1 MLSASLEQTTL
12 IALSVFIISCPCALV
27 IATPLAFQVGLA
39 KIAKAKAIFKS
50 ARNFGKIGKINT
62 VVFDKT
68 GSLTQGKPK
77 VIPEQYMTKLSNKN
91 KSRKKI
97 LGGNLDFMLENKV
110 KITKNC
116 QSIIQQHKDKS
127 IFLFAVDTTAIAVY
141 FLEDSIREGAKPLIT
156 TLKKKGMDIYVSS
169 GDRKNPSLKF
179 ASQLGIAENK
189 VLFQQSSQDKLN
201 FIQKLQS
208 KGRLVLMLG
217 DGWNDAPALTQAD
230 LSLTLTSGTDATL
243 EAADII
249 LLTPDL
255 NRLLLLFKISQS
267 TLKLVRQNIIIS
279 LVYNFIA
286 IPLAIFGLVIPFRPF
301 MFAASSKFATFF
313 AAICMSSGD
322 RKKPQDK

>member
-1 MLSASLEQTTL
+1 MYKATIKNQ
-12 IALSVFIISCPCALV
+12 IFIV
-27 IATPLAFQVGLA
+27 RLA
-39 KIAKAKAIFKS
+39 KIHLWIVLILFFTFS
-50 ARNFGKIGKINT
+50 LPFLLSSLDLNF
-62 VVFDKT
+62 
-68 GSLTQGKPK
+68 S
-77 VIPEQYMTKLSNKN
+77 TK
-91 KSRKKI
+91 
-97 LGGNLDFMLENKV
+97 F
-110 KITKNC
+110 
-116 QSIIQQHKDKS
+116 
-127 IFLFAVDTTAIAVY
+127 Y
-141 FLEDSIREGAKPLIT
+141 
-156 TLKKKGMDIYVSS
+156 
-169 GDRKNPSLKF
+169 
-179 ASQLGIAENK
+179 QLGIAENK

-286 IPLAIFGLVIPFRPF
+286 IPLAIFGLVIPLV
-301 MFAASSKFATFF
+301 AALSMSLSSLLVVGNSFLHFQ
-313 AAICMSSGD
+313 SL
-322 RKKPQDK
+322 QDK

>member
-1 MLSASLEQTTL
+1 M
-12 IALSVFIISCPCALV
+12 F
-27 IATPLAFQVGLA
+27 
-39 KIAKAKAIFKS
+39 
-50 ARNFGKIGKINT
+50 
-62 VVFDKT
+62 
-68 GSLTQGKPK
+68 
-77 VIPEQYMTKLSNKN
+77 
-91 KSRKKI
+91 
-97 LGGNLDFMLENKV
+97 KV

-116 QSIIQQHKDKS
+116 QSIIQGHKDKS

-286 IPLAIFGLVIPFRPF
+286 IPLAIFGLVIPLVTALS
-301 MFAASSKFATFF
+301 MSLSSLLVVGNSFLHFQ
-313 AAICMSSGD
+313 SL
-322 RKKPQDK
+322 QDK

>member
-1 MLSASLEQTTL
+1 M
-12 IALSVFIISCPCALV
+12 
-27 IATPLAFQVGLA
+27 
-39 KIAKAKAIFKS
+39 
-50 ARNFGKIGKINT
+50 
-62 VVFDKT
+62 
-68 GSLTQGKPK
+68 
-77 VIPEQYMTKLSNKN
+77 
-91 KSRKKI
+91 
-97 LGGNLDFMLENKV
+97 
-110 KITKNC
+110 
-116 QSIIQQHKDKS
+116 
-127 IFLFAVDTTAIAVY
+127 FAVDTTAIAVY

-267 TLKLVRQNIIIS
+267 TLKLVRQNKKVNTEISAII
-279 LVYNFIA
+279 LVKCL
-286 IPLAIFGLVIPFRPF
+286 PKKSIF
-301 MFAASSKFATFF
+301 S
-313 AAICMSSGD
+313 
-322 RKKPQDK
+322 

>member
-208 KGRLVLMLG
+208 KGRLVLML
-217 DGWNDAPALTQAD
+217 
-230 LSLTLTSGTDATL
+230 
-243 EAADII
+243 
-249 LLTPDL
+249 
-255 NRLLLLFKISQS
+255 
-267 TLKLVRQNIIIS
+267 
-279 LVYNFIA
+279 
-286 IPLAIFGLVIPFRPF
+286 F
-301 MFAASSKFATFF
+301 MAVEFF
-313 AAICMSSGD
+313 
-322 RKKPQDK
+322 

>member
-1 MLSASLEQTTL
+1 M
-12 IALSVFIISCPCALV
+12 
-27 IATPLAFQVGLA
+27 
-39 KIAKAKAIFKS
+39 
-50 ARNFGKIGKINT
+50 
-62 VVFDKT
+62 
-68 GSLTQGKPK
+68 
-77 VIPEQYMTKLSNKN
+77 
-91 KSRKKI
+91 
-97 LGGNLDFMLENKV
+97 
-110 KITKNC
+110 
-116 QSIIQQHKDKS
+116 
-127 IFLFAVDTTAIAVY
+127 DTTAKIAVY

-286 IPLAIFGLVIPFRPF
+286 IPLAIFGLVIPLV
-301 MFAASSKFATFF
+301 AALSMSLSSLLVVGNSFLHFQ
-313 AAICMSSGD
+313 SL
-322 RKKPQDK
+322 QDK

>member
-1 MLSASLEQTTL
+1 M
-12 IALSVFIISCPCALV
+12 
-27 IATPLAFQVGLA
+27 
-39 KIAKAKAIFKS
+39 
-50 ARNFGKIGKINT
+50 
-62 VVFDKT
+62 
-68 GSLTQGKPK
+68 
-77 VIPEQYMTKLSNKN
+77 
-91 KSRKKI
+91 
-97 LGGNLDFMLENKV
+97 
-110 KITKNC
+110 
-116 QSIIQQHKDKS
+116 
-127 IFLFAVDTTAIAVY
+127 DTTAIAVY

-286 IPLAIFGLVIPFRPF
+286 IPLAIFGLVIPLVTALS
-301 MFAASSKFATFF
+301 MSLSSLLVVGNSFLHFQ
-313 AAICMSSGD
+313 SL
-322 RKKPQDK
+322 QDK

>member
-127 IFLFAVDTTAIAVY
+127 
-141 FLEDSIREGAKPLIT
+141 
-156 TLKKKGMDIYVSS
+156 
-169 GDRKNPSLKF
+169 KF
-179 ASQLGIAENK
+179 
-189 VLFQQSSQDKLN
+189 
-201 FIQKLQS
+201 
-208 KGRLVLMLG
+208 
-217 DGWNDAPALTQAD
+217 
-230 LSLTLTSGTDATL
+230 
-243 EAADII
+243 
-249 LLTPDL
+249 
-255 NRLLLLFKISQS
+255 
-267 TLKLVRQNIIIS
+267 
-279 LVYNFIA
+279 
-286 IPLAIFGLVIPFRPF
+286 
-301 MFAASSKFATFF
+301 
-313 AAICMSSGD
+313 
-322 RKKPQDK
+322 